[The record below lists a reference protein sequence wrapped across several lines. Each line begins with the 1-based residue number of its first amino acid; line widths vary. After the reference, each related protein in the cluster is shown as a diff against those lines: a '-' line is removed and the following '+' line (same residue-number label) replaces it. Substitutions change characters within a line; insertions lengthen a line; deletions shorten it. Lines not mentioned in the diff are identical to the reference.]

1 MEDLAE
7 TLITLGG
14 LFPLG
19 LVTDLLGRRTALPRV
34 TLLLIFGFL
43 IGPSVFD
50 LLPEPSKAWFPG
62 VTHMALVMVGF
73 LLGGKLSFSS
83 FRQHGRLV
91 LWISIAVVVATAALM
106 LAGLLLL
113 GFRVEVALL
122 LAGIATSTAPAAT
135 ADVVHEAKANG
146 RFADT
151 LLRIVAV
158 DDAWGL
164 MVFSI
169 MLAVALALTGQGGG
183 EDVLVSTM
191 WDLGG
196 AFVVGVALGVPMA
209 YLTGRIQP
217 GEPTLAE
224 ALGVVL
230 LCGGIALWLDVSFLL
245 ASMVLGAAVANLAR
259 HHKRPFHAIEGIE
272 WPFLILFFVLAGASL
287 QIDSLAAVGLLGA
300 AYLILRIV
308 GRLLGAWAGGV
319 LSNADPLMRR
329 WMGVALMPQAG
340 VALGMALVATQRL
353 PELSDMIL
361 PVVIGAT
368 VLFEV
373 IGPVLT
379 RRALILAGE
388 VPNPSSQ
395 P

>member
-1 MEDLAE
+1 
-7 TLITLGG
+7 
-14 LFPLG
+14 
-19 LVTDLLGRRTALPRV
+19 
-34 TLLLIFGFL
+34 
-43 IGPSVFD
+43 
-50 LLPEPSKAWFPG
+50 
-62 VTHMALVMVGF
+62 
-73 LLGGKLSFSS
+73 
-83 FRQHGRLV
+83 
-91 LWISIAVVVATAALM
+91 
-106 LAGLLLL
+106 
-113 GFRVEVALL
+113 VEVALL

-135 ADVVHEAKANG
+135 ADVVHEVKANG

-151 LLRIVAV
+151 LLAIVAV

-183 EDVLVSTM
+183 DGVLGSTM

-209 YLTGRIQP
+209 YLTGRIRP

-245 ASMVLGAAVANLAR
+245 ASMVLGAIVANLAR

-272 WPFLILFFVLAGASL
+272 WPFLILFFILAGASL
-287 QIDSLAAVGLLGA
+287 QIDSLATVGLLGA
-300 AYLILRIV
+300 AYIILRIV
-308 GRLLGAWAGGV
+308 GRLIGAWAGGV

-329 WMGVALMPQAG
+329 WMGMALMPQAG

-353 PELSDMIL
+353 PDLSDIIL

-379 RRALILAGE
+379 RRVLILAGE
-388 VPNPSSQ
+388 VPNPSSR